1 MLLLNVLRFLCGV
14 SIGIIFIVI
23 CTGAICC
30 ITSIINNS
38 RREKK

>member
-1 MLLLNVLRFLCGV
+1 MLLSMLRFLFGLA
-14 SIGIIFIVI
+14 IGIIFIVI
-23 CTGAICC
+23 CIGVIGC